1 MQTATIPVFLLHG
14 TPFERGWMHG
24 SALRREIRTGV
35 AHWKREHGPKRM
47 KTAREQA
54 RESWTLLHARAP
66 KVRAELEGLAAGCDL
81 PSLDLYLY
89 SGFEFF
95 ATAPQAG
102 CTALAFDSG
111 DGAIVAQN
119 WDGPPEAARGLALF
133 IHTGPDGFE
142 MAVIATIG
150 MLGWVGC
157 NRYGLAFVNND
168 MMLNCSS
175 DGLPSQAIRRLI
187 LAEPNVEA
195 AVARL
200 AELPHMGGRSY
211 VLGDARGGTRAVEVS
226 PTLGMRAIE
235 AEIVMHTN
243 HALTA
248 DAASIENIGGLKA
261 TYPSSG
267 QRLQTLHRI
276 VGAGKTIAS
285 AAAALRNTDG
295 VPNAICKSISP
306 EEHTETIFSVI
317 FDCNAR
323 EMHLCAGKP
332 DRGIYTTYRLTNP
345 DAAAPDGRR
354 VDSGRRKKRETKLPQ
369 LVPSDA

>member
-1 MQTATIPVFLLHG
+1 MQTATIPVYLLHG

-24 SALRREIRTGV
+24 SALRREIRAGV
-35 AHWKREHGPKRM
+35 AHWKREHGPRGM
-47 KTAREQA
+47 RSARE
-54 RESWTLLHARAP
+54 RARASWALLDAQAP
-66 KVRAELEGLAAGCDL
+66 RVRAELEGLAAGCGL
-81 PSLDLYLY
+81 PTLDLYMY

-102 CTALAFDSG
+102 CTALAFDGG

-119 WDGPPEAARGLALF
+119 WDGPPEAAKGLALF
-133 IHTGPDGFE
+133 IHTGPEGFE
-142 MAVIATIG
+142 MAVIATVG

-157 NRYGLAFVNND
+157 NRNGLAFVNND
-168 MMLNCSS
+168 MML
-175 DGLPSQAIRRLI
+175 DAAPGGLPSQAIRRLM
-187 LAEPNVEA
+187 LAEPDVDA

-211 VLGDARGGTRAVEVS
+211 VLGDAKGGTRAVEVS
-226 PTLGMRAIE
+226 PTLGMRAVE
-235 AEIVMHTN
+235 ADIVMHTN

-248 DAASIENIGGLKA
+248 DAASIENIGDLKA

-267 QRLQTLHRI
+267 QRLQALHRI
-276 VGAGKTIAS
+276 VGAEKTIAS

-332 DRGIYTTYRLTNP
+332 DRGTYTTYRLTNP
-345 DAAAPDGRR
+345 GAAAPDARRGGRGDR
-354 VDSGRRKKRETKLPQ
+354 QERETEMPQ
-369 LVPSDA
+369 LLPGAA

>member
-24 SALRREIRTGV
+24 SALRREIRAGV
-35 AHWKREHGPKRM
+35 AQWKREHGPKRM
-47 KTAREQA
+47 KAAREQA
-54 RESWTLLHARAP
+54 RESWALLHARAP

-81 PSLDLYLY
+81 PALDLYLY

-95 ATAPQAG
+95 GTAPQAG

-111 DGAIVAQN
+111 QGAIVAQN
-119 WDGPPEAARGLALF
+119 WDGPPEAARDLALF

-142 MAVIATIG
+142 MAVIATVG

-157 NRYGLAFVNND
+157 NRHGLAFVNND
-168 MMLNCSS
+168 MMLDCAP
-175 DGLPSQAIRRLI
+175 DGLPSQVIRRLI
-187 LAEPNVEA
+187 LAEPNVDA

-211 VLGDARGGTRAVEVS
+211 VLGDAQGGTRAVEVS
-226 PTLGMRAIE
+226 PTLWIRAIE
-235 AEIVMHTN
+235 ADIVMHTN

-248 DAASIENIGGLKA
+248 DAASIENVGDLKA
-261 TYPSSG
+261 TYPSSRL
-267 QRLQTLHRI
+267 RLQALRRI
-276 VGAGKTIAS
+276 VGAERTIAS
-285 AAAALRNTDG
+285 TAAALRNTDG
-295 VPNAICKSISP
+295 LPNAICKSISP

-332 DRGIYTTYRLTNP
+332 DRGTYTTYRLTNP
-345 DAAAPDGRR
+345 GAAAPNWRR
-354 VDSGRRKKRETKLPQ
+354 GNREERETDMPQ
-369 LVPSDA
+369 LLPGAA